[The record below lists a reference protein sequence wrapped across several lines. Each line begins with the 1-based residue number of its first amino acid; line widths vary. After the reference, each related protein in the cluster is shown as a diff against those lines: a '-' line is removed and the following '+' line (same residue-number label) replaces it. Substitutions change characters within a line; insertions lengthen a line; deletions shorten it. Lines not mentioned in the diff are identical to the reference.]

1 MEPEEKEPTELA
13 EDNIKEVED
22 DDDEVVIIN

>member
-1 MEPEEKEPTELA
+1 MEPEEKEPTELV